1 VFRRG
6 FTLIELLVVIAII
19 AILIGLLLPA
29 VQKVREAAARTRCIN
44 NLRQIGIATQKLHDD
59 FGCLPPLCAS
69 CADPSIASCVGPTT
83 GPYSAGNTTR
93 GVLWTVF
100 TWLLPNIEQDN
111 VFHRLTPGGYAGGEY
126 MVPIK
131 TYLCQSD
138 STVSSAGM
146 CLTANGGANNWGASN
161 YGANFYVFG
170 NPASGNTFGAARL
183 PSSFPDGASNTIFYA
198 HMLGTCG
205 LSAGVLN
212 AGTTWGS
219 LWADSNS
226 GWRATFCAGAGKGA
240 IHGYPACAL
249 FQVQP
254 DYLTTC
260 DPTRA
265 GSPHAGGI
273 PVGMGD
279 ASVRFVST
287 NVSAATWAS
296 ACDPRDGVP
305 LGPDW

>member
-1 VFRRG
+1 
-6 FTLIELLVVIAII
+6 LIELLVVIAII

-59 FGCLPPLCAS
+59 YGRLPPLCAS
-69 CADPSIASCVGPTT
+69 CADPSSASCIGPTT
-83 GPYSAGNTTR
+83 GPYTGGNTSR

-111 VFHRLTPGGYAGGEY
+111 VFRQLTPGGYAGGMY
-126 MVPIK
+126 MIPVKP
-131 TYLCQSD
+131 YVCPAD
-138 STVSSAGM
+138 ASTSSSGM
-146 CLTANGGANNWGASN
+146 CLTANGGASSWGVSN

-170 NPASGNTFGAARL
+170 NPVGGNTFGTSRIPA
-183 PSSFPDGASNTIFYA
+183 SFPDGASNTIFYA

-205 LSAGVLN
+205 QSAGQVN

-226 GWRATFCAGAGKGA
+226 SWRAAFCAGTSKGGVS
-240 IHGYPACAL
+240 GYPACAL

-254 DYLTTC
+254 DFLNTC
-260 DPTRA
+260 DFTRA
-265 GSPHAGGI
+265 ASPHSGGI
-273 PVGMGD
+273 PVALGD
-279 ASVRFVST
+279 ASVRFVSSAI
-287 NVSAATWAS
+287 SAATWAS